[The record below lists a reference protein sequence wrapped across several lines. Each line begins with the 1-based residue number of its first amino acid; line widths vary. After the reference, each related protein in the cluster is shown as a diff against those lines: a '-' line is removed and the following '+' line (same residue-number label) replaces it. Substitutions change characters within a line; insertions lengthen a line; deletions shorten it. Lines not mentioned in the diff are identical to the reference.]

1 MAQKLSAEMLTYRIG
16 DADGVYEIFSGEG
29 AKSFPGRWN
38 DRGQAV
44 IYTAHYYSAA
54 MLEKLVYLGEMPPN
68 QHFIVVKIPQGTS
81 CEFVNPNDL
90 PGWSDSTREQ
100 SRAFGSKWYNEC
112 RSAILVIPNVIARME
127 NNVLITPEHE
137 DAVQIRPEPK
147 MPVLWDR
154 RLFKR

>member
-1 MAQKLSAEMLTYRIG
+1 MAEWPTAVQVGDTHFPAETHRNHGLQRLSPSVNRT
-16 DADGVYEIFSGEG
+16 
-29 AKSFPGRWN
+29 
-38 DRGQAV
+38 AV
-44 IYTAHYYSAA
+44 TAHYYSAA

-112 RSAILVIPNVIARME
+112 RSAILVVPNVIARME
-127 NNVLITPEHE
+127 NNVLINPEHE
-137 DAVQIRPEPK
+137 DAVQIKPEPK